1 VQILVIGDIVGRP
14 GRRAVKENIPDLSS
28 RFELDF
34 IIANGE
40 NAAGG
45 NGLTREVVKELFSY
59 GIDVL
64 TTGNHA
70 WDQKDIFNFI
80 TTEERILRPANF
92 PPGVPGRGINIYYP
106 RKKPA
111 VGVINLAGRVFMP
124 HLDCP
129 FRKVDELLFQLKD
142 QTKVII
148 IDFHG
153 EATSEKI
160 ALGWY
165 IDGRASAVCGTHTH
179 VQTADERI
187 LPEGTAFISDLGMT
201 GPRDSVIGV
210 KKEIIIKRFL
220 TQLPVRLEVAKGP
233 YQFNAVLIK
242 VDEKTGKAEEIDR
255 IYNNE

>member
-1 VQILVIGDIVGRP
+1 MRKILP
-14 GRRAVKENIPDLSS
+14 GCFS
-28 RFELDF
+28 RTSRQ
-34 IIANGE
+34 
-40 NAAGG
+40 AA
-45 NGLTREVVKELFSY
+45 K
-59 GIDVL
+59 
-64 TTGNHA
+64 
-70 WDQKDIFNFI
+70 QKTIW
-80 TTEERILRPANF
+80 
-92 PPGVPGRGINIYYP
+92 
-106 RKKPA
+106 
-111 VGVINLAGRVFMP
+111 
-124 HLDCP
+124 
-129 FRKVDELLFQLKD
+129 
-142 QTKVII
+142 
-148 IDFHG
+148 G